1 MRKNRLRPSA
11 VIAVVCA
18 VGILAACDSDPAVA
32 PDPALKVDPT
42 DQGCTSA
49 DECIQTM
56 VKCSCDCGVPIN
68 RAKWQKYLDAQA
80 QMCVDYH
87 GPMCRMDC
95 SNVVL
100 ECRDRVCS
108 VKS

>member
-1 MRKNRLRPSA
+1 
-11 VIAVVCA
+11 
-18 VGILAACDSDPAVA
+18 
-32 PDPALKVDPT
+32 
-42 DQGCTSA
+42 
-49 DECIQTM
+49 M